1 MHGDKQ
7 CTDWADMLTS
17 QVGSCDDSLS
27 EVPGYSHYA
36 LCHIQPSARV
46 FTIIIVTLKKRT
58 INLSEM
64 GGKEDFR
71 LFSNAQLAPDQL
83 RYLQIF
89 FFSVLNNEFNFL

>member
-46 FTIIIVTLKKRT
+46 FTIITIVTLKKEPSIYLKWGVRRILDFSAMPNWHL
-58 INLSEM
+58 IN
-64 GGKEDFR
+64 
-71 LFSNAQLAPDQL
+71 
-83 RYLQIF
+83 
-89 FFSVLNNEFNFL
+89 